1 MIREALQNIK
11 TETFCDGKPSDRNLP
26 STNTDVCARCW
37 WWLMKAT
44 MTMIDGPDISEVTRH
59 LHFAWSLPAR
69 GIAMATG
76 DSSLRRVSTVTDL
89 LSFISVAGATQPR
102 LIDGISALPQQRGWE
117 VGLLAIDFST
127 PSNLRI
133 SHSPIHLHTHD
144 HVILTYP
151 LTPSSNSS
159 FCSSCV
165 LCKRT
170 VCAHK
175 HNFPAHTHT
184 PAKQVQVHPLPQKQI
199 HTPRRVWWQWRMQR
213 STGSIDDPLSLL
225 LPVSDCGNSGV
236 LTYSHMHTQLY
247 RIRYLCLILYG

>member
-1 MIREALQNIK
+1 
-11 TETFCDGKPSDRNLP
+11 
-26 STNTDVCARCW
+26 
-37 WWLMKAT
+37 

-165 LCKRT
+165 C
-170 VCAHK
+170 CASVQYVHTSITSL
-175 HNFPAHTHT
+175 HTHT
-184 PAKQVQVHPLPQKQI
+184 HTLAKQVQVHPLPQKQI
-199 HTPRRVWWQWRMQR
+199 HTLRRV
-213 STGSIDDPLSLL
+213 
-225 LPVSDCGNSGV
+225 
-236 LTYSHMHTQLY
+236 
-247 RIRYLCLILYG
+247 